1 MSNLCEDCH
10 TCGIG
15 CPKYYPYESE
25 VIKDTPP
32 PPVPPPLPPSP
43 APPSPAPLPTAANI
57 TVAVDWASP
66 VRTAFTSATVE
77 VDVMPFLS
85 RSGEGGPFDG
95 YFTALSNL
103 GAEYVRY
110 SPWFPYPKVVVPE
123 LTPPDCTATKPA
135 TNWNSTLFDGIVRDF
150 MEGVW

>member
-1 MSNLCEDCH
+1 M
-10 TCGIG
+10 T
-15 CPKYYPYESE
+15 E
-25 VIKDTPP
+25 VVKDTPP
-32 PPVPPPLPPSP
+32 APGPAPPGPPAPPPPPPPPAPPPSP
-43 APPSPAPLPTAANI
+43 LPAAINI
-57 TVAVDWASP
+57 TVAVEGWTAP
-66 VRTAFTSATVE
+66 VRTASTSATVE

-123 LTPPDCTATKPA
+123 LTPPDCTASKPA
-135 TNWNSTLFDGIVRDF
+135 TNWDSTL
-150 MEGVW
+150 